1 MSRDARRRVGDP
13 DAAPARRR
21 ALLLLPGLLF
31 LVGLYVYPLSSL
43 VATSVQ
49 GDTGLT
55 LEHYTRVWNVPA
67 YTRVLVKTLWVS
79 GAVTALCFLMGYPL
93 AYAVVRAQGVVRALL
108 LIAILMPFWTNLL
121 VRSYGWIVI
130 LHPSGLVNTLLKGLG
145 LIEEPLPLV
154 FNTTGVLIGM
164 SQIMLPYMAL
174 PLAAVMQRMDY
185 SLLQAA
191 RSLGASPLRT
201 FVHVFFPLTLPG
213 VFAGALLVFVLSI
226 GFFVIPAL
234 LGGRRDILLA
244 QLVHFN
250 LTTTL
255 NWEFAAALS
264 TVLLVATLGI
274 YIVANRWFRLST
286 LWGEAR

>member
-1 MSRDARRRVGDP
+1 M
-13 DAAPARRR
+13 
-21 ALLLLPGLLF
+21 PGLLF
-31 LVGLYVYPLSSL
+31 LAGLYVYPLSTL

-49 GDTGLT
+49 GEGGLT
-55 LEHYTRVWNVPA
+55 LEHYARVWNVPA
-67 YTRVLVKTLWVS
+67 YTQVLFKTLWVS

-93 AYAVVRAQGVVRALL
+93 AYAVARSRGVVRALL
-108 LIAILMPFWTNLL
+108 LVAILMPFWTNLL
-121 VRSYGWIVI
+121 VRSYGWIAT
-130 LHPSGLVNTLLKGLG
+130 LHPNGLVNAILTGTGLVS
-145 LIEEPLPLV
+145 EPLPLV

-164 SQIMLPYMAL
+164 SQIMLPYMTL
-174 PLAAVMQRMDY
+174 PLAAVMGRMDD
-185 SLLQAA
+185 SLLLAA

-255 NWEFAAALS
+255 NWGFAAALS

-274 YIVANRWFRLST
+274 YVAANRWFRLGT